1 MRSRKV
7 SKHTTYFELLD
18 AIRDAQGCPLCE
30 IEANSIRRYFDSLL
44 YESVNDHGV
53 REALI
58 RSRGYCQRH
67 AHYLRNRGNG
77 FGIAILYQ
85 DQVKLFLRTLNDLQA
100 IPSKIIRKSLRS
112 GQNVAKECPACHMQH
127 ECRSRYGSTLIEWL
141 DDQEVHSALEASSG
155 LCVPHFLA
163 LWEMTTN
170 AKARNSLIELQRA
183 KMDLLLHE
191 LEEFCRKHDYR
202 FSNEEFGSESDSWSR
217 AIRMMVGEEDIF

>member
-18 AIRDAQGCPLCE
+18 SIRSATGCPLCE
-30 IEANSIRRYFDSLL
+30 IEAKSIRRYFDSLL
-44 YESVNDHGV
+44 YENVNDHVV

-100 IPSKIIRKSLRS
+100 IPSKIIRKGTRTGRQAS
-112 GQNVAKECPACHMQH
+112 KECPACHMQN
-127 ECRSRYGSTLIEWL
+127 ECRNRYGSTLIEWL
-141 DDQEVHSALEASSG
+141 DDQEIRGALEASFG

-163 LWEMTTN
+163 LWEMTTD
-170 AKARNSLIELQRA
+170 AKARSLLIELQRA
-183 KMDLLLHE
+183 KMELLLNE

-202 FSNEEFGSESDSWSR
+202 FSNEEFGTESDSWSR
-217 AIRMMVGEEDIF
+217 AIRMMVGEEGIF